1 MPEHKQL
8 IAVDDHLTNVRVALE
23 QAGYETTKIVN
34 GTMTNVAACIVSG
47 LDNNYMGYH
56 DTHNNKFPVIDA
68 AGMSAEDVI
77 KALRAHVRTQNI
89 T

>member
-8 IAVDDHLTNVRVALE
+8 IAVDEHLSNVRVALE

-34 GTMTNVAACIVSG
+34 GTMTNVAACIISG
-47 LDNNYMGYH
+47 LDTNYMGFH
-56 DTHNNKFPVIDA
+56 DSYNNKFPVIDA
-68 AGMSAEDVI
+68 AGMSADEVI
-77 KALRAHVRTQNI
+77 QALRQHVRTQNI